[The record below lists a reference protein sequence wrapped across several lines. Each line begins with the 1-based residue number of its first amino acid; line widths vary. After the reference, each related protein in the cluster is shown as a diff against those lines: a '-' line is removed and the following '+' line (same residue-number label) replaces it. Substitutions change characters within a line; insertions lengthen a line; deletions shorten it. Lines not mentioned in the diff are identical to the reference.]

1 MVKLRGH
8 FHRQWFRSY
17 VSSQGFCKAFFSCYL
32 GNRYLGTLVDKLH
45 HILHLAFVGGYEQAF
60 WKHGN
65 HILLAHELG
74 EKGFQV
80 SSVQKQRLGIGS
92 SSMQAGEEG
101 SQLPGWWRYCYAILW
116 TCGSENNTAV
126 SKVSETEALQQLLPE
141 CLSSHCF
148 GRGSQKTLRAS
159 WRHCTS
165 VAMHRDAD
173 SSMFSMCPHSPSL
186 GQKPLNF
193 LKA

>member
-1 MVKLRGH
+1 MVKLQGH
-8 FHRQWFRSY
+8 FPRQWSRSY
-17 VSSQGFCKAFFSCYL
+17 ASSQGFCKAFFSCYL

-60 WKHGN
+60 WKHGD
-65 HILLAHELG
+65 HILLAHELA

-80 SSVQKQRLGIGS
+80 SSVQKQRLGISS

-101 SQLPGWWRYCYAILW
+101 PQLPGRWRYCYAILW

-126 SKVSETEALQQLLPE
+126 SKVSDTEALQQLLPE
-141 CLSSHCF
+141 CLSSHRS

-159 WRHCTS
+159 WTHHTS
-165 VAMHRDAD
+165 VTMQRDVAC
-173 SSMFSMCPHSPSL
+173 FQHAL
-186 GQKPLNF
+186 IPLVWD
-193 LKA
+193 KTP